1 VSRLPAFIR
10 RSALLVI
17 PVLGVGLSGTA
28 YAAAHQA
35 AAHQGAPKKVVLFDC
50 PGNPVPE
57 VRPASYTVFCG
68 DGNDTYIKMHWSS
81 WTLKAAHA
89 TSVLTVNTCTPDCV
103 AGHYKDY
110 KALVT
115 LSGNAAVKGHRGE
128 VAYKY
133 MTVTFPGSRPAGMA
147 KTTTSK
153 LYVP

>member
-1 VSRLPAFIR
+1 L
-10 RSALLVI
+10 
-17 PVLGVGLSGTA
+17 
-28 YAAAHQA
+28 
-35 AAHQGAPKKVVLFDC
+35 
-50 PGNPVPE
+50 
-57 VRPASYTVFCG
+57 SYTGFCG

-81 WTLKAAHA
+81 WTLKGAHA

-110 KALVT
+110 KALIT

-133 MTVTFPGSRPAGMA
+133 MTVTFPGPRPAGMA
-147 KTTTSK
+147 KTSTSR

>member
-10 RSALLVI
+10 SSAMLAI
-17 PVLGVGLSGTA
+17 PVLGVGMSGTA
-28 YAAAHQA
+28 YAAAHQK
-35 AAHQGAPKKVVLFDC
+35 APEKVVLFDC

-57 VRPASYTVFCG
+57 VRPSTYTVFCG

-89 TSVLTVNTCTPDCV
+89 ISVLTVNTCTPDCV

-110 KALVT
+110 EALVT
-115 LSGNAAVKGHRGE
+115 LSGNAAVKGHPGE

-133 MTVTFPGSRPAGMA
+133 MTVTFPGPRPARMA